1 MSEEKGHSR
10 LPLFGSFR
18 WKGGGSGDKVGDKF
32 TRAST
37 ASPPA
42 GSYFIFCTKLVPFWQ
57 EWMRK
62 RELLRILFNILKYI
76 ILKDGMDALKHLSL

>member
-18 WKGGGSGDKVGDKF
+18 RKGGGSGDKVGDKF

-42 GSYFIFCTKLVPFWQ
+42 GNSYICCSEYKYFDK
-57 EWMRK
+57 K
-62 RELLRILFNILKYI
+62 RVFFSI
-76 ILKDGMDALKHLSL
+76 